1 MLLHSPQTV
10 VHMVT
15 LLEEMPVQ
23 ETLDAAADLRLAGY
37 TLGHVIVNRARP
49 VLVSAALLNGRGEP
63 DESLLERGLA
73 EAGLDTTL
81 APALARQLS
90 EYAERQAV
98 QAAAEASLHDIDL
111 PIVRL
116 PDLTPPMD
124 LGNLFSLA
132 EDLDVEEWHA

>member
-1 MLLHSPQTV
+1 
-10 VHMVT
+10 
-15 LLEEMPVQ
+15 MPVQ
-23 ETLDAAADLRLAGY
+23 ETLDAAAELRLAGY

-49 VLVSAALLNGRGEP
+49 VLVSAALLNGRSEP
-63 DESLLERGLA
+63 DESLLATGLA

-98 QAAAEASLHDIDL
+98 QAAAQSSLDDIDL

-116 PDLTPPMD
+116 PDLAPPMD
-124 LGNLFSLA
+124 LGNLFALA